1 MDQLVQHI
9 ESIVFVSESPISF
22 KEIKSCLEET
32 FETKFKKPALEK
44 AIDELKEKYQEEHFS
59 FEFLEI
65 AGGFQFLTKPSF
77 HNSVGT
83 LLRQNNKRRLS
94 KAALETLS
102 IIAYKQPVVKSEM
115 EKIRGVS
122 CDYSVQKLLE
132 KELIAIV
139 GRSEAPGRPLM
150 YGTSEKFMDYFGLKS
165 LDDMPKPKDFKEPDN
180 EIGEQAP
187 IDESSAA
194 APVEEVP
201 ADAQPTANEEANVA
215 DVEDAMNEI
224 ETPTEEPTEDA
235 PAIEEETTEEEETIT
250 ESTSDDDNAL
260 NEDADDYE
268 SLSDDS
274 EEDLPTEKL
283 PSSEEDAPS
292 EDSPSN
298 DDE

>member
-1 MDQLVQHI
+1 MAMDQLAQHI

-44 AIDELKEKYQEEHFS
+44 AIEELKTKYQEVQFS

-65 AGGFQFLTKPSF
+65 AGGFQFLTKPAF

-102 IIAYKQPVVKSEM
+102 IIAYKQPAPKSEM

-139 GRSEAPGRPLM
+139 GRSDAPGRPLL

-165 LDDMPKPKDFKEPDN
+165 LDEMPKPKDFRDPDN

-187 IDESSAA
+187 IDESATV
-194 APVEEVP
+194 APIAELP
-201 ADAQPTANEEANVA
+201 TDADAPPTASEDPVIEITEETAISEDAIPIEAADMTASNEAPIIEVTEEATM
-215 DVEDAMNEI
+215 VEDVIPNEAA
-224 ETPTEEPTEDA
+224 D
-235 PAIEEETTEEEETIT
+235 TTTL
-250 ESTSDDDNAL
+250 S
-260 NEDADDYE
+260 EDADY
-268 SLSDDS
+268 
-274 EEDLPTEKL
+274 EDLATDADDTE
-283 PSSEEDAPS
+283 E
-292 EDSPSN
+292 
-298 DDE
+298 

>member
-1 MDQLVQHI
+1 MDQLAQHI

-44 AIDELKEKYQEEHFS
+44 AIEALKVKYQEEQFS

-65 AGGFQFLTKPSF
+65 AGGFQFLTKPAF

-94 KAALETLS
+94 RAALETLS

-132 KELIAIV
+132 KELVAIV
-139 GRSEAPGRPLM
+139 GRSDAPGRPLL

-165 LDDMPKPKDFKEPDN
+165 LEEMPKPKDFKDPDN

-187 IDESSAA
+187 IDESSTE
-194 APVEEVP
+194 APIEEIL
-201 ADAQPTANEEANVA
+201 ANAQPTANEEVTENNPPI
-215 DVEDAMNEI
+215 VEESLEI
-224 ETPTEEPTEDA
+224 
-235 PAIEEETTEEEETIT
+235 IEEALSEEEEDYDNIST
-250 ESTSDDDNAL
+250 EENQSV
-260 NEDADDYE
+260 EGE
-268 SLSDDS
+268 
-274 EEDLPTEKL
+274 EEDV
-283 PSSEEDAPS
+283 
-292 EDSPSN
+292 
-298 DDE
+298 